1 MSQPYQALIDSIV
14 NATLKGKI
22 QSKGQ
27 VYRMLQE
34 GVEPGTGELF
44 ERELEAP

>member
-1 MSQPYQALIDSIV
+1 MPQPYQELIDSIV

-27 VYRMLQE
+27 VYRMLKE
-34 GVEPGTGELF
+34 GVEPGTGETV
-44 ERELEAP
+44 